1 MKSLEEK
8 ILTNNNIEQTRI
20 DKLEEILL
28 RLHHGATPESV
39 QDDFNEHFTGVSAVE
54 ISMMEHQL
62 IFGDSEIT
70 FEDVLQLCNVHAN
83 LFKETITDGSAT
95 DIDLPGHPVQVF
107 KEENMALRSTL
118 MRINNLLDKLADMSP
133 EELADGM
140 LKGLRR
146 QYDLLGQFDIHY
158 ERKEKIFFPKME
170 MYGHDAPSKVMWGK
184 DDEIRDL
191 FKTAYKTMEALPEV
205 GFAKAKETFAAF
217 EFEFNEMIF
226 KEEAILLNILI
237 ESLKVED
244 WYDIA
249 QESDA
254 YGYAIV
260 RPNQKWEPDFI
271 KDLQEEKIE
280 EEVQHLNLDP
290 NIPTNTHSIQSQK
303 ISLPQGDL
311 VISWEANSQSK
322 QANPNNISRQ
332 TNFQLGDGLLSLDY
346 IDLLMQYSPVEI
358 TMVNPQDIVQYS
370 NYIPEWE
377 NNFSSRNYVTLGRST
392 ETIYSKNLK
401 AEAMSIISRLKSKE
415 SVKESLRH
423 TDGQSHYQ
431 IDWLALYDGLGNYQ
445 GFVEIIHKLD
455 YFRSIQEKVK
465 RKLVPLEDVKL
476 KAVKLSPKLTI
487 QDSQSRSQVSELATH
502 KLSFNEGNLLLSW
515 EDIEHAVS
523 DFEELNRFVPV
534 DFLGGQLTLDQ
545 VHTIMNSLPYEVTFV
560 DDQDLFQY
568 FNNIVP
574 YADMI
579 FKRTPAQVSRN
590 LELCHPPY
598 LWPMVSEL
606 MADLKAQRRHTE
618 ELWYQAGPEG
628 PFVHIFYQAMYDSKG
643 NYRGILETVQDIS
656 PYLD

>member
-1 MKSLEEK
+1 M
-8 ILTNNNIEQTRI
+8 INNNFEQERI

-28 RLHHGATPESV
+28 RLHHGASPESV

-118 MRINNLLDKLADMSP
+118 MRIDNLLNKLAEMSE

-140 LKGLRR
+140 LKGLKR
-146 QYDLLGQFDIHY
+146 QYDLLGQFDVHY
-158 ERKEKIFFPKME
+158 ERKEKVFFPKME

-184 DDEIRDL
+184 DDEIRAL
-191 FKTAYKTMEALPEV
+191 FKTAYKTMEQLPEI
-205 GFAKAKETFAAF
+205 GFDKAKETFKAF

-237 ESLKVED
+237 ESLKVHD

-254 YGYAIV
+254 YGYAVV

-271 KDLQEEKIE
+271 KQEEETEATETLAIANPSP
-280 EEVQHLNLDP
+280 VASQNSQP
-290 NIPTNTHSIQSQK
+290 IQSQK

-311 VISWEANSQSK
+311 VISWEAKSQV
-322 QANPNNISRQ
+322 QVANPNYIDRFSYFN
-332 TNFQLGDGLLSLDY
+332 LGDGLLSLDY
-346 IDLLMQYSPVEI
+346 IDLILQYSPLEI
-358 TMVNPQDIVQYS
+358 TLVNKQDIVQYS
-370 NYIPEWE
+370 NYNPTWE

-392 ETIYSKNLK
+392 ESIYSRELK
-401 AEAMSIISRLKSKE
+401 KDALALIDRLKTGQSPKE
-415 SVKESLRH
+415 SIRH
-423 TDGQSHYQ
+423 SDGQSHYQ
-431 IDWLALYDGLGNYQ
+431 IDWIALRDGLGNYQ
-445 GFVEIIHKLD
+445 GFAEISHKLD
-455 YFRSIQEKVK
+455 YFQSIQEKVK
-465 RKLVPLEDVKL
+465 RKLVPIEEVELGPVKL
-476 KAVKLSPKLTI
+476 APKLEPGNK
-487 QDSQSRSQVSELATH
+487 QASGQPSNLSSYKLA
-502 KLSFNEGNLLLSW
+502 FNEGNLLLSW
-515 EDIEHAVS
+515 EEIANAVS
-523 DFEELNRFVPV
+523 DFEELDRHVLV
-534 DFLGGQLTLDQ
+534 DFVGGSLTLDQ

-579 FKRTPAQVSRN
+579 FKRTPAQISRN

-606 MADLKAQRRHTE
+606 MDDLKTQRRHTE
-618 ELWYQAGPEG
+618 QLWYQAGADG
-628 PFVHIFYQAMYDSKG
+628 PFVHIFYQAMYDAEG
-643 NYRGILETVQDIS
+643 NYRGVLETVQNIR